1 MAWIWPKPFALARF
15 DREGKPEQKAAA
27 VAHLQKALDHWKRYA
42 AIATSQYKAQLL
54 NRIGYVDLNEIA
66 RYVEADIAM
75 AKDWKPGTLRELPQT
90 KKTGDVPFRP

>member
-1 MAWIWPKPFALARF
+1 M
-15 DREGKPEQKAAA
+15 
-27 VAHLQKALDHWKRYA
+27 AHLAKAQDHWKRYA
-42 AIATSQYKAQLL
+42 AIATSQYKPQLL